1 MDIRLKLLEISEALE
16 AQQRFAESDELH
28 MVVSQLLPTK
38 GIFRSPNSK
47 GTLRSKMYSILLDNG
62 KEKKTGKGIKKSVL
76 KKNISHEDYKR
87 CILSSKIEDQRQKVS
102 FNNLRTFNHDIYT
115 YNYKKIGLSCSNDK
129 QYLLSDGI
137 SSLSYGHYK
146 LSNVIVNE

>member
-47 GTLRSKMYSILLDNG
+47 GTLRSKMYSLHSGKVYDKNG
-62 KEKKTGKGIKKSVL
+62 NIVGHNIDKDGNIYHESSTEPVGRLKEKSVRIYRKKKDETTTKPTLEDNAVFQKDRKGV
-76 KKNISHEDYKR
+76 
-87 CILSSKIEDQRQKVS
+87 
-102 FNNLRTFNHDIYT
+102 
-115 YNYKKIGLSCSNDK
+115 
-129 QYLLSDGI
+129 
-137 SSLSYGHYK
+137 
-146 LSNVIVNE
+146 